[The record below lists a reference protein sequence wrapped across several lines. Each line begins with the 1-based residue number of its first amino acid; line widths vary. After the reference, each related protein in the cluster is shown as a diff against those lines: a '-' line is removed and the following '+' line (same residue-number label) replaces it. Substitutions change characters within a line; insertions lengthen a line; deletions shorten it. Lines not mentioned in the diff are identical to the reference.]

1 MDHSALSGKEIEEGT
16 SARVTV
22 SFEDGTTR
30 EIAVTAEEAVDLAS
44 KGRNVS
50 PWYVYLLRKVTRPG
64 VWVLGI
70 AVTSLL
76 IPAITK
82 QWTDRPKEL
91 ELRISLIDRLGES
104 AVNTV
109 NTARFIVADTLPEA
123 SVRTLV
129 CGREANT
136 EEAQAQC
143 DAATEGE
150 RRAEQAARTGAKNAW
165 LQKGAVLES
174 QLAAYFPGTDLARE
188 GKAYVNAVRIYLFLA
203 SDACGSK
210 RDENTR
216 KLLKYVYGNPDTPE
230 GEPLL
235 GLTAEE
241 CGQKSLNEPFRAEY
255 GPMGDRILNRRLHL
269 LRLLSESNAA
279 GFSTG
284 PADLL
289 FDALPAL
296 VVLAAGAA
304 YVVGY
309 AWALRHRF
317 ARRPPPARATS
328 DVSSPT

>member
-1 MDHSALSGKEIEEGT
+1 MDRSALSGKEIEEGAG
-16 SARVTV
+16 ARVSVT
-22 SFEDGTTR
+22 FEDGTTR
-30 EIAVTAEEAVDLAS
+30 EIDVTAEEAADLAS

-76 IPAITK
+76 VPAITK

-104 AVNTV
+104 AVSTV

-123 SVRTLV
+123 SVRALV
-129 CGREANT
+129 CGRDVDT
-136 EEAQAQC
+136 EGSQAQC
-143 DAATEGE
+143 DAATESE
-150 RRAEQAARTGAKNAW
+150 RLAEQAARTGAKNAW

-188 GKAYVNAVRIYLFLA
+188 GKAYVNAIRIYLFLA
-203 SDACGSK
+203 SDVCGSR

-216 KLLKYVYGNPDTPE
+216 KLLNYVYGDPEDPE

-241 CGQKSLNEPFRAEY
+241 CGQKSLNEAFREEY

-269 LRLLSESNAA
+269 LRLLSKSNAE

-284 PADLL
+284 PADLF

-296 VVLAAGAA
+296 VVLAAGAV
-304 YVVGY
+304 YVVAY
-309 AWALRHRF
+309 AWALRRRF
-317 ARRPPPARATS
+317 ARRPPPA
-328 DVSSPT
+328 

>member
-1 MDHSALSGKEIEEGT
+1 MDRSALSGKEIEEGAG
-16 SARVTV
+16 ARVSVT
-22 SFEDGTTR
+22 FDDGATR
-30 EIAVTAEEAVDLAS
+30 EIDVTAEEAADLAS

-76 IPAITK
+76 VPAITK

-104 AVNTV
+104 AVSTV

-123 SVRTLV
+123 SVRALV
-129 CGREANT
+129 CGRDVDT
-136 EEAQAQC
+136 EESQAQC
-143 DAATEGE
+143 DAATESE
-150 RRAEQAARTGAKNAW
+150 RLAEQAARTGAKNDW

-188 GKAYVNAVRIYLFLA
+188 GKAYVNAIRIYLFLA
-203 SDACGSK
+203 SDVCGSR
-210 RDENTR
+210 RDDNTR
-216 KLLKYVYGNPDTPE
+216 KLLNYVYGDPEDPE

-241 CGQKSLNEPFRAEY
+241 CGQKSLNEAFREEY

-269 LRLLSESNAA
+269 LRLLSKSNAD

-284 PADLL
+284 PADLF

-296 VVLAAGAA
+296 VVLAAGAV
-304 YVVGY
+304 YVVAY
-309 AWALRHRF
+309 AWALRRRF
-317 ARRPPPARATS
+317 ARRPPPA
-328 DVSSPT
+328 